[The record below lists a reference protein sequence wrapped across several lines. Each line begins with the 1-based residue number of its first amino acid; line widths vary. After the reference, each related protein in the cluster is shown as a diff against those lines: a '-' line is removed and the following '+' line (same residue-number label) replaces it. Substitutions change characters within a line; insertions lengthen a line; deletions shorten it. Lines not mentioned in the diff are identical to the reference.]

1 MISLSTKLR
10 TVDRI
15 SVWTSVRSAV
25 WARRVIGCSSGRR
38 CLQLP
43 ASMDEFGG
51 SLAVALVTARAP
63 VRATGRGWGVTRWA
77 APSIPGTAVPRRG
90 QERPVTTLSTEEHA
104 IVAAVRDFVDRDVR

>member
-43 ASMDEFGG
+43 ASMNEFGP
-51 SLAVALVTARAP
+51 SLGVALVTGRAP
-63 VRATGRGWGVTRWA
+63 VRGTGGVERGHGGRDAAGGDA
-77 APSIPGTAVPRRG
+77 APSTTGTAVLGGDR
-90 QERPVTTLSTEEHA
+90 STQ
-104 IVAAVRDFVDRDVR
+104 